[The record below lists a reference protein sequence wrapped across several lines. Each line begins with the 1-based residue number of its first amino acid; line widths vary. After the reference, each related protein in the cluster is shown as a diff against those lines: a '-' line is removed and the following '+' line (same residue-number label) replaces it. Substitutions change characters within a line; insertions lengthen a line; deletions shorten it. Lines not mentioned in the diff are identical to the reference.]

1 MQVFADIRRAPGHS
15 NLRLPGT
22 FPRKSLHLILNV
34 KVEIDNVDFG
44 LRRGT
49 SEFLNN
55 HSVRNA
61 IDRNMFWQFIYN
73 AIAVPA
79 MFVGFHAAG
88 YCNPKIREG
97 IRGRKKVFQQLEA
110 QLRSARHLKRTAWFH
125 FTSVGEFEQAKPLIE
140 AIYAETRIVLSFFS
154 PSVAPNV
161 RKYPHADAAVYL
173 PFDTPANAERL
184 IRLIAPSVIVFS
196 KFDIWPNL
204 VWTAFKRDI
213 PIIVVAGTLHAKS
226 KRLSPLAKPFF
237 RSVHRRITLHC
248 AISEEDAAR
257 FEQLCANGK
266 REHPDESVVVTGDTR
281 YEQVY
286 RRATAIEP
294 DAEFFPGQ
302 ATLKGTILIAG
313 STYSE
318 EEAVLLEAYQ
328 LLRAQARSQEDKMS
342 APTGRELGIHLIL
355 VPHEPTPARIAEI
368 RAKLVQQELTYRCFS
383 QLETGTNLSQVDTI
397 VVDAV
402 GHLAQLYR
410 LADIA
415 FVGGSFHGSV
425 HNVMEPAA
433 MAKPVLFGPTIHNA
447 YEAFLLQER
456 GAAKMVHTAL
466 QLADAITEW
475 LSDEEARTT
484 AGEIGKQVIEEN
496 LGAVARTLVHLREY
510 V

>member
-1 MQVFADIRRAPGHS
+1 
-15 NLRLPGT
+15 
-22 FPRKSLHLILNV
+22 
-34 KVEIDNVDFG
+34 
-44 LRRGT
+44 
-49 SEFLNN
+49 
-55 HSVRNA
+55 
-61 IDRNMFWQFIYN
+61 MFWQFIYN
-73 AIAVPA
+73 VFAVPA
-79 MFVGFHAAG
+79 MFVGFHAAR
-88 YCNPKIREG
+88 YCSPKIREG
-97 IRGRKKVFQQLEA
+97 IRGRKKVFEQLEA

-184 IRLIAPSVIVFS
+184 IRLIVPSVIVFS

-204 VWTAFKRDI
+204 VWKAFKRDI
-213 PIIVVAGTLHAKS
+213 PIVVVAGTLHAKS

-257 FEQLCANGK
+257 FEQLCANEK
-266 REHPDESVVVTGDTR
+266 REHPDQRIIVTGDTR

-302 ATLKGTILIAG
+302 ATLKSPILIAG

-328 LLRAQARSQEDKMS
+328 LLRAQARTAS
-342 APTGRELGIHLIL
+342 ANPAPSAESRNRQRWQVITTLAGCLPRFRHSPERRECPDNPRKTPCERQIHLIL

-368 RAKLVQQELTYRCFS
+368 RAKLVQQDLTYQCFS
-383 QLETGTNLSQVDTI
+383 QLETGTNLSQVNCI

-402 GHLAQLYR
+402 GHLAQLYQ

-447 YEAFLLQER
+447 YEAFLLQKR
-456 GAAKMVHTAL
+456 GAAKMVQTAV

-484 AGEIGKQVIEEN
+484 AGEIGKRVLEEN
-496 LGAVARTLVHLREY
+496 LGAVARTLVHLRKF